1 VASSPGP
8 NPLSPAEI
16 ADRLRAQFGDDV
28 LEWSDVHG
36 HAVVKVSPGRYQE
49 IGRFLRDEPDLGF
62 DFFDF
67 LSAVDYTPKGGG
79 FEVVTHLYSTSRNH
93 HVRLKVECAADD
105 PRCPTL
111 REVWPGADWHEREAA
126 ELFGVTFDGHPHLV
140 KLLLPEQF
148 EGHPLRK
155 DFALMTREAKPW
167 PGAAEGEEIEE

>member
-1 VASSPGP
+1 VASSRS
-8 NPLSPAEI
+8 PLSPADITE
-16 ADRLRAQFGDDV
+16 RLRAQFGEDV
-28 LEWSDVHG
+28 LGSEEVHG
-36 HAVVKVSPGRYQE
+36 HAVVTLAPARYQE
-49 IGRFLRDEPDLGF
+49 VARFLRDEPELGF

-67 LSAVDYTPKGGG
+67 LAGVDYTPKGGG
-79 FEVVTHLYSTSRNH
+79 YQVVTHLYSTRHNH
-93 HVRLKVECAADD
+93 HARLKIDCDAAE

-111 REVWPGADWHEREAA
+111 SEIYPGANWHEREAA
-126 ELFGVTFDGHPHLV
+126 ELFGIVFDGHPHLV

>member
-1 VASSPGP
+1 VASSRS
-8 NPLSPAEI
+8 PLSPADI
-16 ADRLRAQFGDDV
+16 AERLRAQFGEDI
-28 LEWSDVHG
+28 LGSEEVHG
-36 HAVVKVSPGRYQE
+36 HVVVTVRPDRLQE
-49 IGRFLRDEPDLGF
+49 VARFLRDEPELGF

-67 LSAVDYTPKGGG
+67 LAGVDYTPKGGG
-79 FEVVTHLYSTSRNH
+79 YQVVTHLVSTRHNH
-93 HVRLKVECAADD
+93 HARLKVDCDAAE

-111 REVWPGADWHEREAA
+111 SEIYPGANWHEREAA
-126 ELFGVTFDGHPHLV
+126 ELFGIVFDGHPHLV